1 MSLLN
6 NRYEKIVKIGEGSFG
21 RVFLAADHK
30 AKTEPLNEKE
40 ENKESND
47 KKTESFV
54 ALKKLKS
61 SVPIPY
67 LLILNIK

>member
-1 MSLLN
+1 MQ
-6 NRYEKIVKIGEGSFG
+6 KILVKIGEGSFG

-30 AKTEPLNEKE
+30 AKTESLNEKE

-47 KKTESFV
+47 KKPESFV

-61 SVPIPY
+61 SVPIHY
-67 LLILNIK
+67 LLILNMK

>member
-6 NRYEKIVKIGEGSFG
+6 NMYDKIVKIGEGSFG

-30 AKTEPLNEKE
+30 AKTESLNEKE

-47 KKTESFV
+47 KKPESFV

-61 SVPIPY
+61 SVPIHY
-67 LLILNIK
+67 LLILNMK